1 MNTKLFTLCGK
12 LSFPFH
18 FLRAPSAHYSRH
30 MVKIKGDGG
39 IERSGNTNLNRGRS
53 ASRAR
58 LMSGNGSSVNGNGV
72 ESGVHC

>member
-1 MNTKLFTLCGK
+1 
-12 LSFPFH
+12 
-18 FLRAPSAHYSRH
+18 